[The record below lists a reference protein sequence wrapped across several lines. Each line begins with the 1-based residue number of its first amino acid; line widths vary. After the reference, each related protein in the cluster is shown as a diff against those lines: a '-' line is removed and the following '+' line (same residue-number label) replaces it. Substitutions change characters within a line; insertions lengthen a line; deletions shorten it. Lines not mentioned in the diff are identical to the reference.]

1 MSKCVYFD
9 LDGTLTD
16 SGEGIMNCAAK
27 TLMEFGITPPDAE
40 GLRAF
45 VGPPLRDSFPEY
57 GVPEDR
63 VEEAV
68 ATYRR
73 FYVPD
78 GMFQNHPSPGIYAL
92 LSKLKN
98 AGYRLF
104 VATSKPEFMAQAI
117 LEKFELRD
125 YFEDVCGAVLNG
137 NRDSKEQILDELH
150 RRYPDITEAVMVGDT
165 VYDILGAAA
174 HNLPAIGVSWGFG
187 TVSEMQEAGAA
198 AIAYTMDELYDLIT
212 KEGA

>member
-1 MSKCVYFD
+1 MARCIYFD

-27 TLMEFGITPPDAE
+27 TLIDFGITPPDAE

-45 VGPPLRDSFPEY
+45 VGPPLRDSFPQF

-68 ATYRR
+68 ATYRKY
-73 FYVPD
+73 YVPD
-78 GMFQNHPSPGIYAL
+78 GMFQNSPYPGIYDL
-92 LSKLKN
+92 LERLKQD
-98 AGYRLF
+98 GCRMF
-104 VATSKPEFMAQAI
+104 IATSKPEFMAQAI
-117 LEKFELRD
+117 LEKFELRQ

-137 NRDSKEQILDELH
+137 NRDSKEQVLEELH
-150 RRYPDITEAVMVGDT
+150 RRFPEISDAVMVGDT
-165 VYDILGAAA
+165 VYDIVGAAA
-174 HNLPAIGVSWGFG
+174 HNIPAIGVAWGFG

-198 AIAYTMDELYDLIT
+198 GIAYTMDELYKLIQ

>member
-1 MSKCVYFD
+1 MPKCVYFD

-16 SGEGIMNCAAK
+16 SGEGIMSCAAK

-45 VGPPLRDSFPEY
+45 VGPPLRDSFPQH
-57 GVPEDR
+57 GIPLDR

-68 ATYRR
+68 AIYRK
-73 FYVPD
+73 FYVPE
-78 GMFQNHPSPGIYAL
+78 GMFQNHPYPGIADVL
-92 LSKLKN
+92 DRLKQD
-98 AGYRLF
+98 GCRLF

-117 LEKFELRD
+117 LEKFGLRG

-150 RRYPDITEAVMVGDT
+150 RRYPDISCPVMVGDT

-174 HNLPAIGVSWGFG
+174 HSIPAIGVAWGFG
-187 TVSEMQEAGAA
+187 NVAEMQQAGAA
-198 AIAYTMDELYDLIT
+198 GIAHTMDELYHLIT